1 MWRDTR
7 DQIILCF
14 ETKLT
19 GIVPVLPLHQ
29 IIKWKKFDSM

>member
-1 MWRDTR
+1 MWRHTR

-19 GIVPVLPLHQ
+19 DIVSVLALHQ
-29 IIKWKKFDSM
+29 IIKWKKYDSV